1 MMGARTAFDEALSAA
16 SRDWPVF
23 PVHTVRDGCCSCGN
37 GACQSPAKHPLT
49 ADGFKSA
56 TTDEQ
61 AINVWVRQF
70 DTPNWGMATG
80 SRSGVFV
87 LDIDPKNGG
96 EESLL
101 ELEATYGKLP
111 DTPTVLTGSGG
122 QHLYFR
128 APSIPLKNTAG
139 RLGDGIDTRGE
150 GGYVVLPGSLH
161 ISGRA
166 YRWKVSSV
174 PDDMQLAD
182 VPPWLLTLLT
192 AGKQPAR
199 KQNEGRVSE
208 GRRHETLVSRLGS
221 LFNAGLQPE
230 ELLAAAM
237 AWNQAN
243 CDPPLP
249 DDEVR
254 RTVASTDDWQV
265 AGGVLKPPPR
275 AFDTWPQ
282 PMAEAAYHGIMGDI
296 VRHIEADTEASPEA
310 LLIHALVM
318 AGSAIGR
325 GPHAMAGKRHGGNL
339 FGLLVGPTGKGRK
352 GSAEGP
358 VRDVFRLA
366 DPEWARRIRNGLSSG
381 EGLIAEVKDATEG
394 PDDKRVMVIETELSS
409 LLKRMGQQG
418 NTLSA
423 ILRVAW
429 DGDDLHTVT
438 KNSPL
443 HATGPHIC
451 LVGHSSEPELRELI
465 TDISLSNGFLNRF
478 LIVCTKRVQ
487 ILPEGGQ
494 VLDSLPL
501 IARLRDALEVAR
513 RIDLVRRDEGTR
525 EVWASIYEKLSG
537 DKPGLVGQALNR
549 AEAQVLRLQ
558 MLFAVM
564 DGSAV
569 IQLPHLEAALAVW
582 DYCEASVRHIFGDK
596 LGNKDA
602 VQVRDLVRVYG
613 PLTRTDLHTHL
624 HRNWPA
630 ARLQN
635 ALRFLLDDGWVK
647 GGFDGANETF
657 DTIN

>member
-1 MMGARTAFDEALSAA
+1 M
-16 SRDWPVF
+16 
-23 PVHTVRDGCCSCGN
+23 
-37 GACQSPAKHPLT
+37 
-49 ADGFKSA
+49 
-56 TTDEQ
+56 
-61 AINVWVRQF
+61 
-70 DTPNWGMATG
+70 
-80 SRSGVFV
+80 
-87 LDIDPKNGG
+87 
-96 EESLL
+96 
-101 ELEATYGKLP
+101 
-111 DTPTVLTGSGG
+111 
-122 QHLYFR
+122 
-128 APSIPLKNTAG
+128 
-139 RLGDGIDTRGE
+139 
-150 GGYVVLPGSLH
+150 
-161 ISGRA
+161 
-166 YRWKVSSV
+166 
-174 PDDMQLAD
+174 
-182 VPPWLLTLLT
+182 
-192 AGKQPAR
+192 
-199 KQNEGRVSE
+199 
-208 GRRHETLVSRLGS
+208 
-221 LFNAGLQPE
+221 
-230 ELLAAAM
+230 
-237 AWNQAN
+237 
-243 CDPPLP
+243 
-249 DDEVR
+249 
-254 RTVASTDDWQV
+254 
-265 AGGVLKPPPR
+265 
-275 AFDTWPQ
+275 
-282 PMAEAAYHGIMGDI
+282 
-296 VRHIEADTEASPEA
+296 
-310 LLIHALVM
+310 
-318 AGSAIGR
+318 
-325 GPHAMAGKRHGGNL
+325 
-339 FGLLVGPTGKGRK
+339 
-352 GSAEGP
+352 
-358 VRDVFRLA
+358 
-366 DPEWARRIRNGLSSG
+366 
-381 EGLIAEVKDATEG
+381 
-394 PDDKRVMVIETELSS
+394 
-409 LLKRMGQQG
+409 
-418 NTLSA
+418 
-423 ILRVAW
+423 
-429 DGDDLHTVT
+429 T

-602 VQVRDLVRVYG
+602 VQVRDLVRGYG